1 MESVIT
7 GRLACTVNWCTAL
20 SKCRRCWRDAERQAE
35 RVSRLGSQPRQAAVH
50 RYGEGEL
57 RHVIRLRGALIEAHA
72 ASPVLS
78 LGIKPHFALCHL
90 YTTHRLRRHRT
101 LTLAPALADAT
112 VAAAA
117 AAAAAIAAAASAR
130 DGGGA
135 RTAPMR
141 RRSRCPRG
149 RRRRRPRP
157 SRRRRRRRPRR
168 RCSST
173 RPSLRIRQSPRR

>member
-1 MESVIT
+1 MY
-7 GRLACTVNWCTAL
+7 WCTAL

-78 LGIKPHFALCHL
+78 LGIKPPFALCHL

-141 RRSRCPRG
+141 RRSRCSRG

>member
-1 MESVIT
+1 MESVAS
-7 GRLACTVNWCTAL
+7 LHLYWCTAL

-78 LGIKPHFALCHL
+78 LGIKPPFALCHL

-101 LTLAPALADAT
+101 LTLAPAALADAT

>member
-1 MESVIT
+1 MESV
-7 GRLACTVNWCTAL
+7 GRLLACTVYWCTAL

-78 LGIKPHFALCHL
+78 LGIKPPFALCHL

-101 LTLAPALADAT
+101 LTLAPAALADAT
-112 VAAAA
+112 VAAAAAA

-157 SRRRRRRRPRR
+157 SRRRRRPRR

-173 RPSLRIRQSPRR
+173 GPSLRIRQSPRR